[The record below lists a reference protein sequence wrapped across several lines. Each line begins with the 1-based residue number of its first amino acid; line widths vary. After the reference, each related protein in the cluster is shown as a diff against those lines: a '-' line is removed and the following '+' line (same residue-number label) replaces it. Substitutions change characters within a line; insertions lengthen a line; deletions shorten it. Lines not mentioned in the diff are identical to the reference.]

1 MMDLHDRVMGEAI
14 RKVEDK
20 KEAARKKSF
29 SSIQRTN
36 PTIAAM
42 EIMTRK
48 ENAQNAMEERMMG
61 LMQAKQQGKQ
71 QQPRQLSQGPQQGKA
86 KANTSVTAS
95 SMSLRPISSPVASQ
109 NNAKVLV
116 QPSNSKQSPAPSAKV
131 QSSPQ
136 PARRPVVP
144 EPSPVRKAIANSPVR
159 PSQEQLRAQRM
170 KEEAWPKRSPK
181 GPFLSPT

>member
-20 KEAARKKSF
+20 KEAAARKKSSF

-61 LMQAKQQGKQ
+61 LMQAN
-71 QQPRQLSQGPQQGKA
+71 QQGKA

-109 NNAKVLV
+109 NAKVL
-116 QPSNSKQSPAPSAKV
+116 
-131 QSSPQ
+131 
-136 PARRPVVP
+136 
-144 EPSPVRKAIANSPVR
+144 
-159 PSQEQLRAQRM
+159 
-170 KEEAWPKRSPK
+170 
-181 GPFLSPT
+181 